1 MILTMEEH
9 RTTRKRER
17 SSQRGSPKDPCPS
30 VSIRGRSSGLFA
42 GFRSMLARGGVRFL
56 VPWAAMAA
64 LAATAV
70 AQPRRVSL
78 LITNCI
84 VITEYPARPVIHQGS
99 VPIDGRDIVAV
110 DRAET
115 IARAYTSA
123 DTIDASGSVVLPG
136 LI

>member
-78 LITNCI
+78 LITNGI
-84 VITEYPARPVIHQGS
+84 VITEDPPRRGTDHGPVAS
-99 VPIDGRDIVAV
+99 LGRHN
-110 DRAET
+110 
-115 IARAYTSA
+115 
-123 DTIDASGSVVLPG
+123 
-136 LI
+136 